1 MSGPSLEPQELQ
13 EVFLESRKHC
23 KARVAELKDLHLNS
37 MLARE
42 WLGHLNQVQ
51 LSAFLG
57 SFDRWMGSPWIK

>member
-1 MSGPSLEPQELQ
+1 M
-13 EVFLESRKHC
+13 ESRKHC

-57 SFDRWMGSPWIK
+57 SFDRWMDSPWIK